1 MNIICNRN
9 ELNYAVALTARAA
22 STKDILD
29 TLGGILLEVDE
40 NSLTMTAS
48 NLEFTVKCAIDCE
61 VIEMGSVILP
71 ASVFLDIVRKSNVDK
86 LEINVNYNNY
96 RTTIKG
102 DMFKMELVGL
112 PGVEFPNVTGGEY
125 TAGLNLNSQELLKMF
140 DNTLYVA
147 SKDDI
152 RPIFTGVLME
162 FQEDLIRLSA
172 CDGFRI
178 SSIKR
183 ECFYKGENRRLVLPG
198 KNGQEI
204 IRLLQSID
212 SEETEIMFG
221 NGQIMLNIGGVSI
234 YSKLIEGQYP
244 DIVQY
249 LPSGYHSS
257 VKIVKSDLQGSLERA
272 ALIIRDSQNGVVNI
286 TCKDNVFT
294 VHGKSIDLGQHTE
307 EVAVERDGDDIQV
320 SFTLKYLQD
329 LVKHINSDV
338 VFMKFAEKYNM
349 VVAQPEGDDRG
360 FALLM
365 PVAGRN

>member
-1 MNIICNRN
+1 MNIICNRD

-48 NLEFTVKCAIDCE
+48 NLDFTVKCSIDCE
-61 VIEMGSVILP
+61 VKEMGSVILP

-86 LEINVNYNNY
+86 LEIKVDYNNY
-96 RTTIKG
+96 RTTITG
-102 DMFKMELVGL
+102 NMFKMELVGL

-125 TAGLNLNSQELLKMF
+125 SPGLNFNSQELLTMF

-152 RPIFTGVLME
+152 RPIFTGILME

-183 ECFYKGENRRLVLPG
+183 ECYYKGENRRLVLPG

-221 NGQIMLNIGGVSI
+221 IGQIMLNIGGVSI

-249 LPSGYHSS
+249 LPNGYHAN
-257 VKIVKSDLQGSLERA
+257 VKIVKSELQGSLERSS
-272 ALIIRDSQNGVVNI
+272 LIIRDSSGSVNI
-286 TCKDNVFT
+286 TCKDNIFT
-294 VHGKSIDLGQHTE
+294 VYAKSIDLGQHTE
-307 EVAVERDGDDIQV
+307 DIAVESEGDDLKV

-329 LVKHINSDV
+329 LVKHIDSDV
-338 VFMKFAEKYNM
+338 ISMRFAEKYNM
-349 VVAQPEGDDRG
+349 VVAQPEGDNRG

-365 PVAGRN
+365 PVAGRQ